1 MAKAIAANGLTFL
14 IVFLFFV
21 GSVIL
26 WIRAQYQNDGPL
38 TEAICLVVERGSTMD
53 RVGQFLNAQGAIS
66 SELIFRLGA
75 DYSGKTNQLKAGSFI
90 VEPNASMQ
98 RIVADITGSGA
109 SSCSTEVVYRIGISQ
124 LVVEIRQLDLLD
136 RQYQILARINL
147 PNEEIPETLLNQ
159 QTKPGVRFRIALA
172 EGVTSWQV
180 AESLKQ
186 IDILT
191 GDIPELPQ
199 EGSLAPASYDVIRGD
214 DRRILLTQI
223 QNEQMSRIVDAWQ
236 KRSKDS
242 PLSTQE
248 DMVNLASIIEKE
260 AGLSKER
267 KKIASV
273 FVNRLLRGMRLQSD
287 PTVIYGITQGKGVLG
302 RGLRRSELNEKTP
315 WNTYR
320 VDGLPLT
327 PISNPSLESLIA
339 AVNPDDTT
347 YFYFVADGTG
357 GHAFSET
364 LDEHNQNVARWRQI
378 EAERKKV
385 NN

>member
-1 MAKAIAANGLTFL
+1 MYQTLPQGL